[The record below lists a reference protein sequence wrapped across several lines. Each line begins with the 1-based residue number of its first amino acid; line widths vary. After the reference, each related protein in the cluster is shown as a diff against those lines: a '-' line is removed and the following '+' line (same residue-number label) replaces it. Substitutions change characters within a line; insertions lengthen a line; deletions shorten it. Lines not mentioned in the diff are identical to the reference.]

1 MAMMDGEVY
10 FNLPPSVCELKAT
23 SYGRGGPP
31 ELVPMI
37 LFEKMAV
44 REVGVCDM
52 PYPKITISV
61 PPAREAPLTP

>member
-1 MAMMDGEVY
+1 MLAY
-10 FNLPPSVCELKAT
+10 RYRNLNLVKTAFAHYLH
-23 SYGRGGPP
+23 GRGGPP

-44 REVGVCDM
+44 SEDGVCDM
-52 PYPKITISV
+52 PCPKTTISV